1 MKTLP
6 LRMAG
11 DFRLAQA
18 RLVMPGD
25 GYGEW
30 NLETAAWS
38 HRLEASAE
46 PLVEFYLQP
55 DYRPSAS
62 DMTPFGRL
70 IGDERHTVAAALDVL
85 RLLHL
90 PSARHLKFDDFSRDL
105 ATMWLA
111 SHPLL
116 PAAACESEIRS
127 KRLQAV
133 AQQTV
138 KDFQYECVAR
148 SDNGFDQIW
157 RCSNPRDGNYAHDL
171 VVSRYGISA
180 FGDMDSLTFN
190 VGASYGLEFLAG
202 RDVEHYIH
210 SKLDAVHRSQVEIDP
225 GQIDALLGESLL
237 KILDTYWF
245 ENPALQD
252 GGGPHLSEAAHRAE
266 QALRSQT
273 SRANLSR
280 LIIALATDDV
290 GGCEK
295 LPQDRLPQA
304 VARDFTKMMND
315 LRNQRDDHGLIEC
328 LESWESDFDVNF
340 RDLLDGDW
348 RLTRPS
354 SNVITRLY
362 VLNIGAQRILEQKRQ
377 QEIPDPGLRLPIRER
392 G

>member
-11 DFRLAQA
+11 DLRRAQA

-38 HRLEASAE
+38 HRLEVGAE

-55 DYRPSAS
+55 DHPQTAP
-62 DMTPFGRL
+62 DMTPFGRFV
-70 IGDERHTVAAALDVL
+70 GERHPVGAALE
-85 RLLHL
+85 LLHL
-90 PSARHLKFDDFSRDL
+90 PSALHRKFDKHSLDL
-105 ATMWLA
+105 TTMWLTA
-111 SHPLL
+111 HPLL
-116 PAAACESEIRS
+116 PTVGSESELRS
-127 KRLQAV
+127 KQILAA

-138 KDFQYECVAR
+138 KDFRYECVAC

-202 RDVEHYIH
+202 RDVEHYIY
-210 SKLDAVHRSQVEIDP
+210 SKLDGVHRSRVEIDP
-225 GQIDALLGESLL
+225 GQIDDLLGESLL

-245 ENPALQD
+245 ENPALED
-252 GGGPHLSEAAHRAE
+252 GGGPRLSEVAHRAE
-266 QALRSQT
+266 QALRSQI
-273 SRANLSR
+273 SRTNLSR
-280 LIIALATDDV
+280 LIVALATEDV

-304 VARDFTKMMND
+304 VALDFTNMAND
-315 LRNQRDDHGLIEC
+315 VRNQQDERSLIDC
-328 LESWESDFDVNF
+328 LASWESDFDVPF
-340 RDLLDGDW
+340 LDLLDGE
-348 RLTRPS
+348 RCLTRPAFS
-354 SNVITRLY
+354 VLMRLH